1 MSANLAKGIK
11 EDVNYIIKSIDEE
24 LEAFCMKISDSGKA
38 FIFLVT

>member
-1 MSANLAKGIK
+1 MSVKLARGISR
-11 EDVNYIIKSIDEE
+11 DVNEIIKSIDEE